1 MQSESQLWR
10 YLRCAYRT
18 IDRAII
24 ECHTYESITVGCG
37 LSQLVGEYLR
47 RFPKQLPP
55 GFSAETAFELYC
67 CTFDYNLSNIL
78 MHQPITAPR
87 WELLSPMVWDVLA
100 KISPDYNT
108 YRVLYT

>member
-1 MQSESQLWR
+1 MQSEFQLWR
-10 YLRCAYRT
+10 YLRWAYRT

-24 ECHTYESITVGCG
+24 MRHTYESIT
-37 LSQLVGEYLR
+37 EYLQ

-55 GFSAETAFELYC
+55 GFSAETAFDIYC

-87 WELLSPMVWDVLA
+87 WELLSPMTWDVLA